1 MNMNGLIN
9 RLIRQVLNRAL
20 YKGVDMGMDH
30 MARGKNGGKPLSK
43 EQQRASREMAQ
54 RTKKTMRMARRIGRF

>member
-9 RLIRQVLNRAL
+9 RLIRQFLNRAL
-20 YKGVDMGMDH
+20 HKGVDMGVEH
-30 MARGKNGGKPLSK
+30 MARGKNGGKPLTK
-43 EQQRASREMAQ
+43 DQQRASNEMAQ